1 MNRKMINTM
10 TEQEIRDFMIILKSL
25 NLGDATIV
33 GIAAMMDRDIGKTQE
48 MVEFIKK
55 NPNITETEL
64 INKAME
70 IGDIL

>member
-1 MNRKMINTM
+1 M
-10 TEQEIRDFMIILKSL
+10 TEEEIRDFMIILKSL

-55 NPNITETEL
+55 NPNTTETEL

>member
-1 MNRKMINTM
+1 MINTM

-55 NPNITETEL
+55 NPNATETEL

>member
-1 MNRKMINTM
+1 MINTM

-33 GIAAMMDRDIGKTQE
+33 GIAAMMDRDMGKTQE

-55 NPNITETEL
+55 NPNATETEL
-64 INKAME
+64 LKKAVE

>member
-1 MNRKMINTM
+1 MINTM

>member
-1 MNRKMINTM
+1 MINTM

-55 NPNITETEL
+55 NPNTTETEL

>member
-1 MNRKMINTM
+1 MNTM

-55 NPNITETEL
+55 NPNATETEL

>member
-1 MNRKMINTM
+1 M

>member
-1 MNRKMINTM
+1 M

-25 NLGDATIV
+25 NLGDATIA

-55 NPNITETEL
+55 NPNTTETEL

>member
-1 MNRKMINTM
+1 MNTM

-33 GIAAMMDRDIGKTQE
+33 GIAAMMDRDIDKTNE
-48 MVEFIKK
+48 MVDFIAA
-55 NPNITETEL
+55 NPNATETEL

>member
-1 MNRKMINTM
+1 M

-55 NPNITETEL
+55 NPNTTETEL

>member
-1 MNRKMINTM
+1 M

-55 NPNITETEL
+55 NPNATETEL

>member
-1 MNRKMINTM
+1 MINTM
-10 TEQEIRDFMIILKSL
+10 TEEEIRDFMIILKSL

-55 NPNITETEL
+55 NPNTTETEL

>member
-1 MNRKMINTM
+1 M

-55 NPNITETEL
+55 NPNATESQL
-64 INKAME
+64 LKKGKE
-70 IGDIL
+70 IEDSL

>member
-1 MNRKMINTM
+1 MNIM

-33 GIAAMMDRDIGKTQE
+33 GIAAMMDRDMGKTQE

-55 NPNITETEL
+55 NPNATETEL